1 MLIQVSL
8 NLKPR
13 RTRKVHVNV
22 VVDLGVKLFD
32 VLMLCWLRNEAI
44 PFPVV
49 VYFHTGVKEI
59 SSGHLHF
66 KYWAI
71 IMIEIS
77 LKLTVANLVIV
88 NLLVWLV
95 LLPKSLSPQGTTS
108 DFRLKKIYIF
118 LFATI

>member
-22 VVDLGVKLFD
+22 VVDSGVNLFD
-32 VLMLCWLRNEAI
+32 VRMLCWLRNKAI

-49 VYFHTGVKEI
+49 VYFHTAVKQI
-59 SSGHLHF
+59 SSDHLHF

-71 IMIEIS
+71 ILIEIS
-77 LKLTVANLVIV
+77 LKLTLANLVIV
-88 NLLVWLV
+88 NLLVWLL
-95 LLPKSLSPQGTTS
+95 LLPKRLSPQGTTS
-108 DFRLKKIYIF
+108 DF
-118 LFATI
+118 